1 MTALGGLG
9 CARITALS
17 VSGVDVPANAR
28 APVTIS

>member
-1 MTALGGLG
+1 MALGGLG

-17 VSGVDVPANAR
+17 VSAVDVPANAR